1 MKSIDVVR
9 SLTRDGTPAMQF
21 LHNHSSHIRMLIAL
35 SARSLLLA
43 PLLCFLVIQTQCD
56 VKDPSNHVNKN
67 KHEGERTTYP
77 CSADCTATGPF
88 LDMNTDGASG
98 SGSASGHIKGEP
110 GTLAMAV
117 NALSNGAPNGMA
129 DDQWMQYLHTSPNVA
144 DRDLRRYEAMAAS
157 VGFPFRAPPQS
168 GYVLYDG
175 LLLPEAFAATECRF
189 VPNLRD
195 TSSRFKFTR
204 CGMCHVMCY
213 V

>member
-1 MKSIDVVR
+1 
-9 SLTRDGTPAMQF
+9 
-21 LHNHSSHIRMLIAL
+21 
-35 SARSLLLA
+35 
-43 PLLCFLVIQTQCD
+43 
-56 VKDPSNHVNKN
+56 
-67 KHEGERTTYP
+67 
-77 CSADCTATGPF
+77 
-88 LDMNTDGASG
+88 MNTDGASG